1 MFSSESGLE
10 GRAVQRNTEAMG
22 LLDCNIK
29 CLIVS
34 PLIHSVCLEEDV
46 SWAVERWAEGG
57 WREGKEGSLSKGP
70 LPSPTTPPS
79 PPMEAGKLR
88 FE

>member
-1 MFSSESGLE
+1 MCSPLSSRAERSG
-10 GRAVQRNTEAMG
+10 TEAVG
-22 LLDCNIK
+22 LLDCSIK

-57 WREGKEGSLSKGP
+57 WRREGSLSKGP
-70 LPSPTTPPS
+70 PPPSPPLS
-79 PPMEAGKLR
+79 PPMEAGR
-88 FE
+88 PGFE